1 VTARRLGVA
10 GLTAAALALAGC
22 TGSTEEPTP
31 SPSTSVPAPSPS
43 SPQPSAPV
51 STVPVRFG
59 SKWDWNKVATSESW
73 IRSQA
78 PGVTFFEFQWC
89 DVSPTGGPADW
100 AQLDRVV
107 ERSRDLG
114 VEMMLKIRT
123 GTCAVTGGTAKF
135 TRGAKNKSESR
146 LPKDLTAY
154 AAFVTSVVQRYAPRG
169 VHTYAVENEVNG
181 ETFWSG
187 TGAEFEQLF
196 AVAAKAIKAADPSA
210 RISDGGISST
220 AYGAAIATRLL
231 AQGKESEA
239 IAAWNTYYERR
250 IGVRGR
256 QIVRVSNR
264 AELDAMLAGDQ
275 ARRNLAMLAADERIL
290 NSGLADIRQVHFY
303 EAPEAAGLL
312 MDYLKATT
320 PAGIELQ
327 AWEVG
332 SFVKGRDPSEAEMAS
347 DVVRT
352 SAALI
357 GGGSTMVIWLPLAFN
372 PGGDNSDEPRSG
384 LLDGSGAPRAGAK
397 AFSAMRAAA
406 VDATVSA
413 VNADGVLGVSFTRA
427 GTTTAYV
434 WKVGSVLTVPSDVT
448 LTPLT
453 TTAGSPAAGEPV
465 ELSGVAADLSS
476 ILEQ

>member
-1 VTARRLGVA
+1 MTPHRLLAA
-10 GLTAAALALAGC
+10 GITAAALALAGC
-22 TGSTEEPTP
+22 TSSTPDPTPTPTP
-31 SPSTSVPAPSPS
+31 SASSPSSPSPSPS
-43 SPQPSAPV
+43 SSGPS
-51 STVPVRFG
+51 VPVRFG
-59 SKWDWNKVATSESW
+59 SKWDWNKVASAESW

-89 DVSPTGGPADW
+89 DVSPTGGPPDW
-100 AQLDRVV
+100 ALLDRVV
-107 ERSRDLG
+107 DRSRDLG

-146 LPKDLTAY
+146 LPKDLAAY
-154 AAFVTSVVQRYAPRG
+154 AAFVTSVVQRYSPRG
-169 VHTYAVENEVNG
+169 VHTYAVENEING

-220 AYGAAIATRLL
+220 AYGAAIVTRLL
-231 AQGKESEA
+231 AQGKEAEA
-239 IAAWNTYYERR
+239 IDAWNAYYERR

-256 QIVRVSNR
+256 QIVRVTNR
-264 AELDAMLAGDQ
+264 AELDEMLAGDQ
-275 ARRNLAMLAADERIL
+275 AKRNLAMLAADERIL
-290 NSGLADIRQVHFY
+290 ASGLADIRQVHFY
-303 EAPEAAGLL
+303 EAPEAVPLL
-312 MDYLKATT
+312 VEYLKATT

-357 GGGSTMVIWLPLAFN
+357 AGGSTMVIWLPLAFN

-397 AFSAMRAAA
+397 AFSAMREAATNASVRA
-406 VDATVSA
+406 VDA
-413 VNADGVLGVSFTRA
+413 DGLLGVSFTRDGA
-427 GTTTAYV
+427 TKAYV
-434 WKVGSVLTVPSDVT
+434 WKAGSALTVPADVT

-453 TTAGSPAAGEPV
+453 ATAGSPAVGEPV
-465 ELSGVAADLSS
+465 ELSGAAADLSP